1 MAWFIV
7 ENRFSLDNRDERLD
21 YITQWHYDF
30 LNVSFDPRHV
40 VVPKVCQSYITSLLS
55 VTGCLKRH
63 RSLKRSFSTTSGPLR
78 LKNLDSIM

>member
-21 YITQWHYDF
+21 YITQWHF

-40 VVPKVCQSYITSLLS
+40 VVPKVCQSYITSL
-55 VTGCLKRH
+55 
-63 RSLKRSFSTTSGPLR
+63 SFV
-78 LKNLDSIM
+78 